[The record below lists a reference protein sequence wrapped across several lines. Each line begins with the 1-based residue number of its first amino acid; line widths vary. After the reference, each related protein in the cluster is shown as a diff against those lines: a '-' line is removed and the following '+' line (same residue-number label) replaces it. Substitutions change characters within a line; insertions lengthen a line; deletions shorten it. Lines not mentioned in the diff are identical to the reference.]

1 MLVEFLTDRCDVKFW
16 TWARQKDSASVGLG
30 LLHRCTLQITCC
42 FGAGMKCSDLAVA
55 GDTFTHLVCGFMILL
70 PREERAPSSIQVDP
84 FIAAAAFEFL

>member
-1 MLVEFLTDRCDVKFW
+1 
-16 TWARQKDSASVGLG
+16 
-30 LLHRCTLQITCC
+30 
-42 FGAGMKCSDLAVA
+42 MKCSDLAVA